1 MIAFLSRY
9 GHQPIDVLMKRTV
22 TDLTI
27 YAEEVGKLIEEEH
40 KAAKAE
46 TDA

>member
-1 MIAFLSRY
+1 MIAFLARY
-9 GHQPIDVLMKRTV
+9 AHQPVEQLMQRTV

-27 YAEEVGKLIEEEH
+27 FAEEIGKLIEEEH

-46 TDA
+46 TDG